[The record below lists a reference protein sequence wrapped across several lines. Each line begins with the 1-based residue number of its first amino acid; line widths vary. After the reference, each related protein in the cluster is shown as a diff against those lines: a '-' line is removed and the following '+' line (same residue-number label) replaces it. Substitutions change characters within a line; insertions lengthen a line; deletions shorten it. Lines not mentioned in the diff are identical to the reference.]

1 MYSRLLKTTLLL
13 LTVSTTSGCASFPS
27 FNLWGEDEPV
37 VPVAPEV
44 IVKTVEVKT
53 PIIHPELPRAITLK
67 VPQWYVVSD
76 KNLEEFLE
84 RIAKRHQGQV
94 VFTAMSMGDY
104 ELMAYNMQEIRRY
117 INQLKEVVAYYQTI
131 NEDPSNDTTQPD
143 DSKPEESRSGADQ
156 QAQDER

>member
-13 LTVSTTSGCASFPS
+13 LTVSIISGCASFPS

-44 IVKTVEVKT
+44 VVKTVEVKT

-84 RIAKRHQGQV
+84 RIAKRHQGDV

-117 INQLKEVVAYYQTI
+117 INQLKEVVAYYRTI
-131 NEDPSNDTTQPD
+131 NEEPKDDTT
-143 DSKPEESRSGADQ
+143 STNTGESEKPRSGADQ
-156 QAQDER
+156 QTQDER